1 MDYDVDVAI
10 VGGGLSGISAAITAA
25 KNGLSVI
32 VLERGEYSGSKNVS
46 GGRMYIHSLKRLMGN
61 KFKDAPLELPIKK
74 ETFEIYNKGRKT
86 TFSFENKEKEDSYSI
101 LRSKFDRWLASEAE
115 NNGVT
120 ISYSTLVTNVR
131 RENGIMV
138 VESNRGDIRTPL
150 VIESDG
156 AASFVSRYM
165 GLSKLDMNYKM
176 ENIKNISKND
186 NFIPKNFM
194 LGIKEIIDKKP
205 ENEMGEAKTVLGLSG
220 DIKGGGFVY
229 TNKDSYSIGLTLKI
243 DSIET
248 NDIKSYDIMED
259 YREKLGIDGKI
270 LEYSA
275 HLIPFYKY
283 DYLPKRYDD
292 NLIVTG
298 DAAGFLLNDGFT
310 IRGMDLAIESGMIA
324 GNAAKKIIDSKD
336 YSDTYIYE
344 KMLEDSFV
352 LKDLKTA
359 SRISSLFGNER
370 TFNVYPSMISNLI
383 DTMFTVTD
391 NPRKNIK
398 YALMDEIKNNNISYF
413 TVINDL
419 LKVI

>member
-10 VGGGLSGISAAITAA
+10 VGGGLAGISSAITAA

-46 GGRMYIHSLKRLMGN
+46 GGRMYIHSLKKLMGE

-74 ETFEIYNKGRKT
+74 ETFEIYNKNRKT
-86 TFSFENKEKEDSYSI
+86 TFSFENNEKDDSYSI

-115 NNGVT
+115 NNGVA

-156 AASFVSRYM
+156 ASSFVSRYL
-165 GLSKLDMNYKM
+165 GLSKGMNYKM
-176 ENIKNISKND
+176 GKVKDISNNND
-186 NFIPKNFM
+186 FIAKNFM

-205 ENEMGEAKTVLGLSG
+205 ENNIGEAKTILGLSD

-229 TNKDSYSIGLTLKI
+229 TNKDNYSIGLTLKM
-243 DSIET
+243 DSLESD
-248 NDIKSYDIMED
+248 DIRSYDLIEK

-283 DYLPKRYDD
+283 DYLPARYDE

-344 KMLEDSFV
+344 KMLEDSFI
-352 LKDLKTA
+352 LKDMKTA

-370 TFNVYPSMISNLI
+370 TFNVYPSLLSDLI
-383 DTMFTVTD
+383 DSMFTVTD
-391 NPRKNIK
+391 DPRKNIK
-398 YALMDEIKNNNISYF
+398 DAIIKEIKNYNISYF
-413 TVINDL
+413 TIINDL
-419 LKVI
+419 LKVM

>member
-1 MDYDVDVAI
+1 MDYDVDIAI

-25 KNGLSVI
+25 RNGLSVI

-46 GGRMYIHSLKRLMGN
+46 GGRMYVHSLKRLVGDR
-61 KFKDAPLELPIKK
+61 FKDAPLELPIKK
-74 ETFEIYNKGRKT
+74 ETFEVYNNGRKT
-86 TFSFENKEKEDSYSI
+86 TFSFESEENDNSYSV

-115 NNGVT
+115 NNGVA
-120 ISYSTLVTNVR
+120 ISYSTLVTDVR

-156 AASFVSRYM
+156 ASSFVSRYL
-165 GLSKLDMNYKM
+165 GLSDMDMNYKM
-176 ENIKNISKND
+176 ENVKNLLNSD
-186 NFIPKNFM
+186 NFPAKNFM
-194 LGIKEIIDKKP
+194 LGIKEIVERKAED
-205 ENEMGEAKTVLGLSG
+205 NTGEAKTILGLT
-220 DIKGGGFVY
+220 DNIKGGGFVY
-229 TNKDSYSIGLTLKI
+229 TNKNSYSIGLTLKI
-243 DSIET
+243 DSLES
-248 NDIKSYDIMED
+248 NNIKSHEIIEK
-259 YREKLGIDGKI
+259 YRENLGMDGKI

-275 HLIPFYKY
+275 HLIPFYRY
-283 DYLPKRYDD
+283 DYLPKRYDN
-292 NLIVTG
+292 NLLVTG
-298 DAAGFLLNDGFT
+298 DAAGFMLNDGFT

-324 GNAAKKIIDSKD
+324 GNAAKKITDSKD

-370 TFNVYPSMISNLI
+370 TFNVYPSIISNLI

-391 NPRKNIK
+391 NPRENIK
-398 YALMDEIKNNNISYF
+398 NVIMNEIKNSNISYF